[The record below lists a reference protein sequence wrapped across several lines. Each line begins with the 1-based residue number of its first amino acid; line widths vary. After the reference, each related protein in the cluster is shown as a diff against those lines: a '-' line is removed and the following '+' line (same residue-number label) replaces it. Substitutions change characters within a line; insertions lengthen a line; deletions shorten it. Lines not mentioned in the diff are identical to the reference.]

1 MPQLNVE
8 TFVSQYFWLV
18 VLLGFSYYKAVNSKE
33 LAEIFKLRKI
43 CL

>member
-18 VLLGFSYYKAVNSKE
+18 FLLGYGYFKAINSKE
-33 LAEIFKLRKI
+33 LSEIYKLRKGK
-43 CL
+43 